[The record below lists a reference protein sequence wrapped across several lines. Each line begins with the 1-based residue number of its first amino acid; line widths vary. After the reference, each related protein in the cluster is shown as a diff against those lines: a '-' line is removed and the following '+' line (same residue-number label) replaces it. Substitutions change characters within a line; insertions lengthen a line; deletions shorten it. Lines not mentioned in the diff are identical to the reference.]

1 MGNLY
6 IVELTKNYYL
16 ENKELINCV
25 SEERKNKIKSF
36 KFTEDSNRAL
46 IAALISRYAVIKETG
61 LKNDELVFD
70 KNDYGKPFL
79 SNITNENTYFNL
91 SHSGN
96 YVVCLIDK
104 NECGVDVEKQHE
116 RYIDIASSSFHE
128 EDVKEIN
135 KCVNK
140 EEKIKMFFK
149 IWTIKEAYLKKLG
162 VGLSKNMNSF
172 YVRFNDNIQ
181 VIDFEG
187 ESKKHN
193 IYTLETRDK
202 YSISCISDNKVK
214 VHYMDDKKLKNYFKK
229 IL

>member
-104 NECGVDVEKQHE
+104 NECGVDVEKQDE

-187 ESKKHN
+187 E
-193 IYTLETRDK
+193 
-202 YSISCISDNKVK
+202 
-214 VHYMDDKKLKNYFKK
+214 FKK
-229 IL
+229 T